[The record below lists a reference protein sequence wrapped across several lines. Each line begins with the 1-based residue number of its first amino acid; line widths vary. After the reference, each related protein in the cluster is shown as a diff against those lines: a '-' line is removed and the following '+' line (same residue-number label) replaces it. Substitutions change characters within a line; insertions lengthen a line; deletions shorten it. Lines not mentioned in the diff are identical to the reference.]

1 MTPIEQLR
9 PLTPI
14 TPLTRADGKKE
25 GYDAGIIGDLA
36 DQTPFGAIFR
46 SAIDNVVETNAEKVN
61 AQYLLATGQL
71 DNPAGLMIAQ
81 TKAGIAVDLLVQL
94 RNKALDVYSELTR
107 ISL

>member
-14 TPLTRADGKKE
+14 TPLASAETK
-25 GYDAGIIGDLA
+25 GYDAGLVGELA
-36 DQTPFGAIFR
+36 DQTPFGMIFR
-46 SAIDNVVETNAEKVN
+46 SAIENVVETDAAKNE
-61 AQYLLATGQL
+61 AQYLLSTGQL
-71 DNPAGLMIAQ
+71 DNPASLMIAMSKFQ
-81 TKAGIAVDLLVQL
+81 TSVDLLVQL